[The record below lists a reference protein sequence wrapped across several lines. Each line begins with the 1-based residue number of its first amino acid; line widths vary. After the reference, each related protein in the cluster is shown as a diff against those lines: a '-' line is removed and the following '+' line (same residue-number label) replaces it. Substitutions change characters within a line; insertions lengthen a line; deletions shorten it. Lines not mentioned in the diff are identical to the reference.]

1 VTSDPPDVDERA
13 LDELFAKDP
22 VALAVRLARL
32 KAEAV
37 IARHPAC
44 TIVAGDQVG
53 VLELRSGPVQLTKRP
68 DTESAVAQL
77 MRMAGTTH
85 RLVNG
90 IVVVRTGSDGAI
102 VASASGTDVQEV
114 TMRRFSR
121 AEAVGYVERF
131 RPFDSAGS
139 YRLEDQELMGESE
152 RFVTEVRGEDPA
164 TGVLGMPIPLLVRLL
179 QEVALD
185 R

>member
-1 VTSDPPDVDERA
+1 
-13 LDELFAKDP
+13 
-22 VALAVRLARL
+22 
-32 KAEAV
+32 
-37 IARHPAC
+37 
-44 TIVAGDQVG
+44 
-53 VLELRSGPVQLTKRP
+53 
-68 DTESAVAQL
+68 
-77 MRMAGTTH
+77 
-85 RLVNG
+85 
-90 IVVVRTGSDGAI
+90 
-102 VASASGTDVQEV
+102 
-114 TMRRFSR
+114 MRRFSR